1 MLCSLLLVAVLN
13 SQTLVF
19 AEDDN
24 STMALVSYTFL
35 SWASMRTT
43 LRYPC
48 HLNYT
53 VKAYTILSQKQPV
66 LKKKKTT
73 TTFNYN
79 LLELQ

>member
-1 MLCSLLLVAVLN
+1 MLCFMFLVAVVI

-19 AEDDN
+19 AEDDD

-53 VKAYTILSQKQPV
+53 VKAYTILSPKQPV

-73 TTFNYN
+73 TFNYN